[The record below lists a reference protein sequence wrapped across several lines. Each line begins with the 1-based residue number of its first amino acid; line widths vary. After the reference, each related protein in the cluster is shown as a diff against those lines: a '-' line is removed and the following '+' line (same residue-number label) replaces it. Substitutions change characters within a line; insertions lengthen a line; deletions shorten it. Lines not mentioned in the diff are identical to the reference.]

1 MLHFILYNILSR
13 VKKIVLQIVL
23 TVSGFAS
30 LGDDKGSLFIQ
41 ALCKVLS
48 EWGTEREIM
57 AILTRVNH
65 MVAYE
70 LEYKAKE
77 PALDHMKQT
86 PSIVSQLTKRLY
98 FPLKQ
103 TVKWSICL
111 VFWSF

>member
-1 MLHFILYNILSR
+1 MS
-13 VKKIVLQIVL
+13 QIVL

-103 TVKWSICL
+103 TVK
-111 VFWSF
+111 